1 MKINE
6 QKMVISIFMTRR
18 NNERIEWENVWP
30 TKKWALI
37 GLRFRYIDA
46 NYFRTTVRVKLIN

>member
-18 NNERIEWENVWP
+18 NNEKTSDQQKSEH
-30 TKKWALI
+30 
-37 GLRFRYIDA
+37 
-46 NYFRTTVRVKLIN
+46 